1 MGRLTKKEIERKL
14 EILDEIAGDL
24 KEKSTPKKNYYTV
37 NNLHSLANER
47 FKLENLTVTSPNS
60 IKGKDKT
67 KYLKKYSDEV
77 EDFKDL
83 LKTGKDIISSNVS
96 KRISDLE
103 IQVSN
108 LISELVFYKDEY
120 MELDRKYKELN
131 LNYDYIVNKKNEY
144 KEMYENLKRE
154 ISENQ

>member
-14 EILDEIAGDL
+14 EILNEIASDL
-24 KEKSTPKKNYYTV
+24 KEKSTPKKNYYTA

-60 IKGKDKT
+60 IKGKDKA
-67 KYLKKYSDEV
+67 KYLKEYSDDV
-77 EDFKDL
+77 EEFKLL
-83 LKTGKDIISSNVS
+83 LKKGKDTISSNVT

-103 IQVSN
+103 MQVRN
-108 LISELVFYKDEY
+108 LISELVLYKDEY
-120 MELDRKYKELN
+120 MELNRKYKELN
-131 LNYDYIVNKKNEY
+131 LNYDYIVSKKNEY

-154 ISENQ
+154 ISGNY